1 MCCRPVRPGRKP
13 IRTFDDAG
21 QSRAFYQRHLSRRFI
36 EITARGCL
44 RAIESAT
51 EIDSVQIQL
60 HDFLFI
66 EMLLDLFSDKDF
78 EKFSPIRF
86 FFESE
91 TVARQLLRD
100 RARAL
105 SDVAGDRVDQGRTRD
120 AKEIVATVL

>member
-21 QSRAFYQRHLSRRFI
+21 QSRAFYQGHLSRRFI

-44 RAIESAT
+44 RAVESAT
-51 EIDSVQIQL
+51 EIDSVQIQF

-66 EMLLDLFSDKDF
+66 EMLLDSFSDKDF

-86 FFESE
+86 FFESK
-91 TVARQLLRD
+91 TVARQLLGNC
-100 RARAL
+100 ACAL
-105 SDVAGDRVDQGRTRD
+105 PHMTGD
-120 AKEIVATVL
+120 